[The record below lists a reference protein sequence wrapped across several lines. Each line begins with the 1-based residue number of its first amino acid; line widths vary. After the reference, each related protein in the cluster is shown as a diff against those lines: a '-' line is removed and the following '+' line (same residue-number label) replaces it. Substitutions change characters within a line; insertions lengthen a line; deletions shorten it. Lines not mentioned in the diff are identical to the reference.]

1 MKAERLKNIITFLV
15 MILSILIILR
25 LYLPYW
31 ALYTVN
37 QKLSDMGDYSGH
49 IENVDIDLYRSAYQL
64 QALSIS
70 KIKGTHKV
78 PFVRTNNIDIALS
91 WRALFKGKILA
102 DISLDSPQVNF
113 VDSEKEDNA
122 QSGKGGDWQG
132 VVEGLI
138 PITISKISLNNGSV
152 AFRNFESEP
161 PVNVQLTELH
171 AEVANLTNIAGQD
184 GRRVANLNLGAKLL
198 NSASLEMNADFD
210 PFVSND
216 FSIALK
222 TESVSLPLL
231 NDFAQAYAGFDFRAG
246 TGEVV
251 SELKAADGKLNG
263 YVKPLFKKV
272 DILDWQQDAVEDG
285 DGILQLSWEGLS
297 GGLTGL
303 FTNSDTDK
311 AATIIEIT
319 GSLKDPEISAFDAV
333 LEALKNAFIEAFDN
347 KFEGLKPKSDN

>member
-1 MKAERLKNIITFLV
+1 MKAERLKNTITFLV
-15 MILSILIILR
+15 MILSILVILR

-49 IENVDIDLYRSAYQL
+49 IEDVDIDLYRGAYQL
-64 QALSIS
+64 QELSVS
-70 KIKGTHKV
+70 KIKGAHKV
-78 PFVRTNNIDIALS
+78 PFIRADNIDIALS
-91 WRALFKGKILA
+91 WRALFKGQILA
-102 DISLDSPQVNF
+102 DLSLNSPQVNF
-113 VDSEKEDNA
+113 VDSDKADNA

-138 PITISKISLNNGSV
+138 PITISKISVNNGSI
-152 AFRNFESEP
+152 AFRNFESKP
-161 PVNVQLTELH
+161 PVNVQLTELR
-171 AEVANLTNIAGQD
+171 ADVANLTNIAGQD
-184 GRRVANLNLGAKLL
+184 GKRVASLDLDAKLL
-198 NSASLEMNADFD
+198 NSASLEMSAEFD

-251 SELKAADGKLNG
+251 SELKAADGELNG

-285 DGILQLSWEGLS
+285 DGLFQLSWEGLS

-347 KFEGLKPKSDN
+347 KFEGLKGKKGQ

>member
-1 MKAERLKNIITFLV
+1 MKAERLKNTITFLV
-15 MILSILIILR
+15 MILSILVILR

-49 IENVDIDLYRSAYQL
+49 IEDVDIDLYRGAYQL
-64 QALSIS
+64 QELSVS
-70 KIKGTHKV
+70 KVKGAHKV
-78 PFVRTNNIDIALS
+78 PFIRADNIDIALS
-91 WRALFKGKILA
+91 WRALFKGQILA
-102 DISLDSPQVNF
+102 DLSLNSPQVNF
-113 VDSEKEDNA
+113 VDSDKADNA

-138 PITISKISLNNGSV
+138 PITISKISVNNGSI
-152 AFRNFESEP
+152 AFRNFESKP
-161 PVNVQLTELH
+161 PVNVQLTELR
-171 AEVANLTNIAGQD
+171 ADVANLTNIAGQD
-184 GRRVANLNLGAKLL
+184 GKRVASLDLDAKLL
-198 NSASLEMNADFD
+198 NSASLEMSAEFD

-251 SELKAADGKLNG
+251 SELKAADGELNG

-285 DGILQLSWEGLS
+285 DGLFQLSWEGLS

-347 KFEGLKPKSDN
+347 KFEGLKGKKGQ

>member
-1 MKAERLKNIITFLV
+1 MKAERLKNTITFLV

-49 IENVDIDLYRSAYQL
+49 IENVDIDIYRGAYQL
-64 QALSIS
+64 QELSVS
-70 KIKGTHKV
+70 KVKGTHKV
-78 PFVRTNNIDIALS
+78 PFVRADNIDIALS
-91 WRALFKGKILA
+91 WRALFKGEILA

-113 VDSEKEDNA
+113 VDSDKADNA

-138 PITISKISLNNGSV
+138 PITISNINLNNGNI

-171 AEVANLTNIAGQD
+171 ADVTNLTNIAGQD
-184 GRRVANLNLGAKLL
+184 GKRVASLNLDAKLL
-198 NSASLEMNADFD
+198 NSASLEMNAEFD
-210 PFVSND
+210 PFVSDD
-216 FSIALK
+216 FNIALK

-231 NDFAQAYAGFDFRAG
+231 NDFARAYAGFDFRAG

-251 SELKAADGKLNG
+251 SELKAENGELTG

-285 DGILQLSWEGLS
+285 DGLFQLSWEGLS

-303 FTNSDTDK
+303 FTNSNTDK
-311 AATIIEIT
+311 AATIIEIN
-319 GSLKDPEISAFDAV
+319 GSLNDPEISAFDAV

-347 KFEGLKPKSDN
+347 KFEGLKPKSDD

>member
-1 MKAERLKNIITFLV
+1 MKAERLKNTMTFLV

-25 LYLPYW
+25 LYLPSW
-31 ALYTVN
+31 VLYTVN

-49 IENVDIDLYRSAYQL
+49 IDNVDINLYRGAYQL
-64 QALSIS
+64 QALSVS

-78 PFVRTNNIDIALS
+78 PFIRADNIDIALS
-91 WRALFKGKILA
+91 WRALFKGELLA

-113 VDSEKEDNA
+113 VDSDKAENA

-138 PITISKISLNNGSV
+138 PITVSKISLNNGSI

-161 PVNVQLTELH
+161 PVNMQLTELH

-184 GRRVANLNLGAKLL
+184 GKRVASLNVNAKLL
-198 NSASLEMNADFD
+198 NSASLEMTAEFD
-210 PFVSND
+210 PFVSDD

-251 SELKAADGKLNG
+251 SELKASDGTLNG
-263 YVKPLFKKV
+263 YIKPLFKKV
-272 DILDWQQDAVEDG
+272 DILDWQQDAIEDG
-285 DGILQLSWEGLS
+285 DGLFQLSWEGLS

-311 AATIIEIT
+311 AATIIDIT
-319 GSLKDPEISAFDAV
+319 GSLNDPEISAFDAV

-347 KFEGLKPKSDN
+347 NFEGLKAKIEG

>member
-1 MKAERLKNIITFLV
+1 MKAERLKNTITFLV

-49 IENVDIDLYRSAYQL
+49 IENVDIDLYRGAYQL
-64 QALSIS
+64 QELSVS

-78 PFVRTNNIDIALS
+78 PFIRADNIDIALS
-91 WRALFKGKILA
+91 WRALFKGEILA
-102 DISLDSPQVNF
+102 DIALNAPQVNF
-113 VDSEKEDNA
+113 VDSDKADNA

-138 PITISKISLNNGSV
+138 PITISKISLNNGSI

-161 PVNVQLTELH
+161 PVNVQLTELN
-171 AEVANLTNIAGQD
+171 AEVSNLTNIAGQD
-184 GRRVANLNLGAKLL
+184 GKRVASLNLDAKLL
-198 NSASLEMNADFD
+198 NSASLEMNAEFD

-216 FSIALK
+216 FNIALK

-251 SELKAADGKLNG
+251 SELKAADGELNG

-285 DGILQLSWEGLS
+285 DGLFQLSWEGLS
-297 GGLTGL
+297 GGLTSL

-319 GSLKDPEISAFDAV
+319 GSLNDPKVSAFDAV

-347 KFEGLKPKSDN
+347 KFEGLKPMSDG

>member
-1 MKAERLKNIITFLV
+1 MKAERLKNTITFLV

-49 IENVDIDLYRSAYQL
+49 IENVDIDLYRGAYQL
-64 QALSIS
+64 HELSVS
-70 KIKGTHKV
+70 KVKGTHKV
-78 PFVRTNNIDIALS
+78 PFVRADNIDIALS
-91 WRALFKGKILA
+91 WHALFKGEILT

-113 VDSEKEDNA
+113 VDSEKEDNT

-138 PITISKISLNNGSV
+138 PITISKISLNNGNI

-161 PVNVQLTELH
+161 PVNIQLTELH
-171 AEVANLTNIAGQD
+171 ANVSNLTNISGQD
-184 GRRVANLNLGAKLL
+184 GKRVASLNLDAKLL
-198 NSASLEMNADFD
+198 NSPSLEMNAEFD
-210 PFVSND
+210 PFVSDD
-216 FSIALK
+216 FNIALK

-231 NDFAQAYAGFDFRAG
+231 NDFARAYAGFDFRAG

-251 SELKAADGKLNG
+251 SELKAENGELTG

-285 DGILQLSWEGLS
+285 DGLFQLSWEGLS

-311 AATIIEIT
+311 AATIIEIN
-319 GSLKDPEISAFDAV
+319 GSLNDPEISAFDAV

-347 KFEGLKPKSDN
+347 KFEGLKPKSD

>member
-1 MKAERLKNIITFLV
+1 MKAERLKNTITFLV

-49 IENVDIDLYRSAYQL
+49 IENVDIDLYRGAYQL
-64 QALSIS
+64 QELSVS
-70 KIKGTHKV
+70 KVKGTHKV
-78 PFVRTNNIDIALS
+78 PFIRTDNIDIALS
-91 WRALFKGKILA
+91 WRALFKGEILA

-138 PITISKISLNNGSV
+138 PITISKISLNNGNI

-161 PVNVQLTELH
+161 PVNIQLTELH
-171 AEVANLTNIAGQD
+171 ADVSNLTNISRQD
-184 GRRVANLNLGAKLL
+184 GRRVASLNLDAKLL
-198 NSASLEMNADFD
+198 NSASLEMDAEFD
-210 PFVSND
+210 PFVSDD
-216 FSIALK
+216 FKLALK

-231 NDFAQAYAGFDFRAG
+231 NDFARAYAGFDFRAG

-251 SELKAADGKLNG
+251 SELKAENGELTG

-272 DILDWQQDAVEDG
+272 DILNWQQDAVEDG
-285 DGILQLSWEGLS
+285 DGLFQLSWEGLS

-303 FTNSDTDK
+303 FTNSDTNK

-319 GSLKDPEISAFDAV
+319 GALDAPEISTFDAV
-333 LEALKNAFIEAFDN
+333 IAALKNAFIEAFDN
-347 KFEGLKPKSDN
+347 KFEGLEAKENS

>member
-1 MKAERLKNIITFLV
+1 MKAVPLKNIIIFLLMV
-15 MILSILIILR
+15 LSILIILR
-25 LYLPYW
+25 LYLPNW

-37 QKLSDMGDYSGH
+37 QKLSNMGDYSGH
-49 IENVDIDLYRSAYQL
+49 IEDVDIDLYRGAYQL
-64 QALSIS
+64 QELSVS

-78 PFVRTNNIDIALS
+78 PFIRADNIDIALS
-91 WRALFKGKILA
+91 WRALFKGQILA

-113 VDSEKEDNA
+113 VDSDKADNA

-138 PITISKISLNNGSV
+138 PITISKISANNGSI
-152 AFRNFESEP
+152 AFRNFESKP
-161 PVNVQLTELH
+161 PVNVQLTELR
-171 AEVANLTNIAGQD
+171 ADVVNLTNIAGQD
-184 GRRVANLNLGAKLL
+184 GKRVASLNLDAKLL
-198 NSASLEMNADFD
+198 NSASLEMNAEFD

-246 TGEVV
+246 TGEVI
-251 SELKAADGKLNG
+251 SELKAADGELNG
-263 YVKPLFKKV
+263 YIKPLFKKV
-272 DILDWQQDAVEDG
+272 DILDWQQDAVEDD
-285 DGILQLSWEGLS
+285 DGLFQLSWEGLS

-319 GSLKDPEISAFDAV
+319 GSLKDPEISAFDAI

-347 KFEGLKPKSDN
+347 KFEGLKSKNEQ

>member
-1 MKAERLKNIITFLV
+1 MKAERLKNTITFLV

-49 IENVDIDLYRSAYQL
+49 IENVDIDLYRGAYQL
-64 QALSIS
+64 QELSVS
-70 KIKGTHKV
+70 KVKGAHKV
-78 PFVRTNNIDIALS
+78 PFVRADNIDIALS
-91 WRALFKGKILA
+91 WRALFKGEILA

-113 VDSEKEDNA
+113 VDSKKADNA

-138 PITISKISLNNGSV
+138 PITISKISLNNGTI

-161 PVNVQLTELH
+161 PVNIQLTELH
-171 AEVANLTNIAGQD
+171 ADVSNLTNISGQD
-184 GRRVANLNLGAKLL
+184 GKRVASLNLDAKLL
-198 NSASLEMNADFD
+198 NSASLEMNAEFD
-210 PFVSND
+210 PFVSDD
-216 FSIALK
+216 FNIALK

-231 NDFAQAYAGFDFRAG
+231 NDFARAYAEFDFRAG

-251 SELKAADGKLNG
+251 SELKAENGELTG

-285 DGILQLSWEGLS
+285 DGLFQLSWEGLS

-311 AATIIEIT
+311 AATIIEIN
-319 GSLKDPEISAFDAV
+319 GSLNDPEISAFDAV

-347 KFEGLKPKSDN
+347 KFEGLKPKSD

>member
-1 MKAERLKNIITFLV
+1 MKAERLKNTITFLV

-49 IENVDIDLYRSAYQL
+49 IEDVDIDLYRGAYQL
-64 QALSIS
+64 QKLSVS

-78 PFVRTNNIDIALS
+78 PFIRADNIDIALS
-91 WRALFKGKILA
+91 WRALFKGEILA
-102 DISLDSPQVNF
+102 DIALNSPQVNF
-113 VDSEKEDNA
+113 VDSDKADNA

-138 PITISKISLNNGSV
+138 PITISKISLNNGGI
-152 AFRNFESEP
+152 AFRNFESKP

-171 AEVANLTNIAGQD
+171 AEVTNLTNITGQD
-184 GRRVANLNLGAKLL
+184 GKRVASLNLDAKFL
-198 NSASLEMNADFD
+198 NSASLEMNAEFD

-251 SELKAADGKLNG
+251 SELKAANGELNG

-285 DGILQLSWEGLS
+285 DGLFQLSWEGLS

-303 FTNSDTDK
+303 FTNNDTDK
-311 AATIIEIT
+311 AATIIKIT
-319 GSLKDPEISAFDAV
+319 GSLNDPEISAFDAV

-347 KFEGLKPKSDN
+347 KFEGLKGKE

>member
-1 MKAERLKNIITFLV
+1 MKVVPLKNIIIFLLMV
-15 MILSILIILR
+15 LSILIILR
-25 LYLPYW
+25 LYLPNW

-37 QKLSDMGDYSGH
+37 QKLSNMGDYSGH
-49 IENVDIDLYRSAYQL
+49 IEDVDIDLYRGAYQL
-64 QALSIS
+64 QELSVS

-78 PFVRTNNIDIALS
+78 PFIRADNIDIAIS
-91 WRALFKGKILA
+91 WRALFKGQILA

-113 VDSEKEDNA
+113 VDSDKADNA

-132 VVEGLI
+132 AVEGLI
-138 PITISKISLNNGSV
+138 PITISKISANNGSI
-152 AFRNFESEP
+152 AFRNFESKP
-161 PVNVQLTELH
+161 PVNVQLTELR
-171 AEVANLTNIAGQD
+171 ADVVNLTNIAGQD
-184 GRRVANLNLGAKLL
+184 GKRVASLNLDAKLL
-198 NSASLEMNADFD
+198 NSASLEMNAEFD

-246 TGEVV
+246 TGEVI
-251 SELKAADGKLNG
+251 SELKAADGELNG
-263 YVKPLFKKV
+263 YIKPLFKKV
-272 DILDWQQDAVEDG
+272 DILDWQQDAVEDD
-285 DGILQLSWEGLS
+285 DGLFQLSWEGLS

-319 GSLKDPEISAFDAV
+319 GSLKDPEISAFDAI

-347 KFEGLKPKSDN
+347 KFEGLKSKNEQ

>member
-37 QKLSDMGDYSGH
+37 QKLSDMGDYSGK
-49 IENVDIDLYRSAYQL
+49 IESVDIDLYRGAYQL
-64 QALSIS
+64 QDLSVS
-70 KIKGTHKV
+70 KIKGAHKV
-78 PFVRTNNIDIALS
+78 PFIRIDDIDIALS
-91 WRALFKGKILA
+91 WRALFKGEVLA

-113 VDSEKEDNA
+113 VDSEKADNA

-138 PITISKISLNNGSV
+138 PITISKITLNDGTI

-161 PVNVQLTELH
+161 PVNVQLTELN
-171 AEVANLTNIAGQD
+171 AKVSNLTNIAGQD
-184 GRRVANLNLGAKLL
+184 GKRVATLVLDAKLL
-198 NSASLEMNADFD
+198 NSAHLEMDAQFD
-210 PFVSND
+210 PFVTND
-216 FSIALK
+216 FGIALK

-251 SELKAADGKLNG
+251 SELKAANG
-263 YVKPLFKKV
+263 ELTGYIKPLFKKV

-285 DGILQLSWEGLS
+285 DGLLQLSWEGIS
-297 GGLTGL
+297 GGLTAL
-303 FTNSDTDK
+303 FTNSDTNK
-311 AATIIEIT
+311 AATIIEIN
-319 GSLKDPEISAFDAV
+319 GSLNDPEISTFDAV
-333 LEALKNAFIEAFDN
+333 MAALKNAFIEAFDN
-347 KFEGLKPKSDN
+347 KFEGLKSKD

>member
-1 MKAERLKNIITFLV
+1 MKAERLKNTITFLM

-49 IENVDIDLYRSAYQL
+49 IENVDIDLYRGAYQL
-64 QALSIS
+64 QELSVS

-78 PFVRTNNIDIALS
+78 PFIRADNIDIALS
-91 WRALFKGKILA
+91 WRALFKGEILA
-102 DISLDSPQVNF
+102 DIALNSPQVNF
-113 VDSEKEDNA
+113 VDSDKADNA
-122 QSGKGGDWQG
+122 QSGKGGNWQG
-132 VVEGLI
+132 IVEGLI
-138 PITISKISLNNGSV
+138 PITISKISLNNGSI

-161 PVNVQLTELH
+161 PVNVQLTELN
-171 AEVANLTNIAGQD
+171 AEVSNLTNIAGQD
-184 GRRVANLNLGAKLL
+184 GKRVASLNLDAKLL
-198 NSASLEMNADFD
+198 NSASLEMNAEFD

-231 NDFAQAYAGFDFRAG
+231 NDFARAYAGFDFRAG

-251 SELKAADGKLNG
+251 SELKAENGELTG

-272 DILDWQQDAVEDG
+272 DILDWQQDAVEDV
-285 DGILQLSWEGLS
+285 DGLFQLSWEGLS

-303 FTNSDTDK
+303 FTNSDTNK

-347 KFEGLKPKSDN
+347 KFEGLKPKSDD